1 MLLLAIENGLC
12 VHYNLFLLT
21 KSHAYSNM
29 VAPSVLLMLDCAKNH
44 SGFVGYKREL
54 RQREDPLAWRI
65 TDG

>member
-1 MLLLAIENGLC
+1 
-12 VHYNLFLLT
+12 
-21 KSHAYSNM
+21 M
-29 VAPSVLLMLDCAKNH
+29 VAPSVLLMLDCAKNR